1 MLQELRPALVMMV
14 LMTALTG
21 LAYPLAMTGLAQAV
35 FPGQAAGSLVRTNGQ
50 VIGAALIGQPF
61 AGPGYFH
68 SRPSAAGDGYDAA
81 SSSGSNLAPTSRE
94 LVATVRERAEA
105 ASAGAQGSSV
115 PIDLVTAS
123 GSGLDPHISPEAAMF
138 QVERVAAARGL
149 AERDVQALVEAEIE
163 GRALGLLGEPRVNVL
178 RLNLALDDLSGR
190 RQTASVARDG

>member
-21 LAYPLAMTGLAQAV
+21 LAYPLAMTGLAQVV

-50 VIGAALIGQPF
+50 VIGAALIGQRF
-61 AGPGYFH
+61 AGPGHFH
-68 SRPSAAGDGYDAA
+68 PRPSAAGDGYDAA
-81 SSSGSNLAPTSRE
+81 SSSGSNLGPTNGE
-94 LVATVRERAEA
+94 LVAAVRARAEA
-105 ASAGAQGSSV
+105 ASATAQGGSV

-138 QVERVAAARGL
+138 QAERVAAARGL
-149 AERDVQALVEAEIE
+149 AEREVQALVEAGIE
-163 GRALGLLGEPRVNVL
+163 GRTLGLLGEPRVNVL

-190 RQTASVARDG
+190 RQAASVARDD

>member
-68 SRPSAAGDGYDAA
+68 PRPSAAGAGYDAA

>member
-61 AGPGYFH
+61 AGPWYFH
-68 SRPSAAGDGYDAA
+68 PRPSAAGAGYDAA
-81 SSSGSNLAPTSRE
+81 SSSGSNLAPTNRE

>member
-68 SRPSAAGDGYDAA
+68 PRPSAAGAGYDAA

-115 PIDLVTAS
+115 PIDLVTGS

>member
-1 MLQELRPALVMMV
+1 MLQELRPALVIMV

-21 LAYPLAMTGLAQAV
+21 LAYPLVMTGLAQAI

-68 SRPSAAGDGYDAA
+68 PRPSAAGDGYDAA

-115 PIDLVTAS
+115 PIDLITGS

-138 QVERVAAARGL
+138 QAGRVAKARGL
-149 AERDVQALVEAEIE
+149 AEREVQALVEAEIE
-163 GRALGLLGEPRVNVL
+163 GRMLGLLGEPRVNVL

>member
-61 AGPGYFH
+61 AGPWYFH
-68 SRPSAAGDGYDAA
+68 PRPSAAGAGYDAA
-81 SSSGSNLAPTSRE
+81 SSSGSNLAPTNRA
-94 LVATVRERAEA
+94 LVAAVRERAEA
-105 ASAGAQGSSV
+105 ASAAAQGGRV

-138 QVERVAAARGL
+138 QAGRVAQARGL
-149 AERDVQALVEAEIE
+149 AEREVQALVEAGIE

-190 RQTASVARDG
+190 RPDANVTRDG